1 VMRPGL
7 VLWFRYEVCPQKALY
22 CRLGPQLVALLRG
35 DWVMKVLMS

>member
-1 VMRPGL
+1 
-7 VLWFRYEVCPQKALY
+7 LY